1 MTSFHARRLREAPL
15 GGSGTTGLDT
25 TRRRAER
32 KRLGWVQQ
40 VSVEARGRLD
50 PIKTDDALV
59 GRNDPCPCG
68 SSKKAKRCC
77 RG

>member
-1 MTSFHARRLREAPL
+1 MTSFHARRNIDVPLAGGGGCVNSALRC
-15 GGSGTTGLDT
+15 
-25 TRRRAER
+25 AER

-50 PIKTDDALV
+50 PLEAAPTV

-68 SSKKAKRCC
+68 SGVKAKRCC
-77 RG
+77 HGQ